1 MLRPMQENLDQTPL
15 QTLAS
20 QMHEFYL
27 TLREAGF
34 DKDEALRLVALRL
47 EQG

>member
-1 MLRPMQENLDQTPL
+1 MHKDLERTPL
-15 QTLAS
+15 EVLAS

-27 TLREAGF
+27 TLRAAGF
-34 DKDEALRLVALRL
+34 NEDEALKLVTLRL